1 MEMRPATR
9 EDLDALVSLYEGAH
23 DFMRRNGNPTQ
34 WAGEYPSGSDILA
47 DVRRGT
53 LFACEDEGQVVGC
66 LCLQPGPDPT
76 YLKIEDGAW
85 LDDGPYFVIHRLAVR
100 EPGRGVGGFCL
111 DWALQSATSLRA
123 DTHRDNVPM
132 QRLLASRGF
141 QHCGTIHVR
150 DGSPRMAYQLV
161 VPGQGDDGG
170 WLSWLPWRRHGLMG

>member
-9 EDLDALVSLYEGAH
+9 EDLDALVSLYEGAR

-76 YLKIEDGAW
+76 YLKIEDGA
-85 LDDGPYFVIHRLAVR
+85 
-100 EPGRGVGGFCL
+100 
-111 DWALQSATSLRA
+111 
-123 DTHRDNVPM
+123 
-132 QRLLASRGF
+132 
-141 QHCGTIHVR
+141 
-150 DGSPRMAYQLV
+150 
-161 VPGQGDDGG
+161 
-170 WLSWLPWRRHGLMG
+170 